1 MLTFDQILPTVTE
14 ALRQQSDWLRTVDW
28 MIVNRDL
35 FGKVRLVVPDAIRS
49 ASMSPDEDEGTMPP
63 PAERRLTPPS
73 ALLTLA
79 VTLAGQLEQHAYPPA
94 AMVLFEADRMS
105 ACRGASSFL
114 LNGFENVW
122 VVDRLATE
130 GDWAS
135 IAPVAVG
142 APRVVF
148 FSIKGGVGRS
158 TALSATAWRLAQAG
172 KRVLVLDL
180 DLESPGLSTSLLP
193 DHRQPAFGITD
204 WLVEDLVDNSDAVFD
219 ALLATSTLSHDGEIY
234 VVPAH
239 GAKPGDYVA
248 KLGRVWMPK
257 VRSDGTKENWSARL
271 KRLIDALEA
280 RVKPDV
286 ILIDSRAG
294 IDEVASSCVTDLGAK
309 LVLLFAL
316 EGSQTW
322 AGYRILFEHW
332 LRRGVAAEIRERL
345 QIVGAL
351 LPETDEIAYFEGLR
365 ERAADLF
372 STVYDAIPPGES
384 TAEWFHYEEAD
395 TSAPHY
401 PWGIKWHRSFV
412 GLRSL
417 DGRLAVIDPQQVQ
430 AIFGALVDGMTNT
443 LELDGTNV

>member
-28 MIVNRDL
+28 VIVNRDL
-35 FGKVRLVVPDAIRS
+35 FGKIRLVVPEALGN
-49 ASMSPDEDEGTMPP
+49 ASLLLGEEEGTISLTV
-63 PAERRLTPPS
+63 ERRPTLPY
-73 ALLTLA
+73 ALLTLTA
-79 VTLAGQLEQHAYPPA
+79 VLSEQLGQHAYPPT
-94 AMVLFEADRMS
+94 AMVLFELDRMS

-114 LNGFENVW
+114 LDDFENVW

-142 APRVVF
+142 VPRVVF

-193 DHRQPAFGITD
+193 DDRQPAFGITD
-204 WLVEDLVDNSDAVFD
+204 WLVEDLVDNSNAVFD
-219 ALLATSTLSHDGEIY
+219 DLIATSTLSHDGEIY

-257 VRSDGTKENWSARL
+257 VRSDGTKENWSDRL

-280 RVKPDV
+280 RVNPDV

-351 LPETDEIAYFEGLR
+351 LPETDEIAYLEGLR

-372 STVYDAIPPGES
+372 SAVYDAIPPGES

-417 DGRLAVIDPQQVQ
+417 DGRLAVIDAQQVQ
-430 AIFGALVDGMTNT
+430 SIFGALINGVTNT
-443 LELDGTNV
+443 LELDGMNV